1 MVNYPED
8 WKTYNFDDYFA
19 ILNNNTYPRAME
31 SATGQISNIHYG
43 DVLIKYGEN
52 LNNVNDVPKL
62 SSALD
67 TSAFELLRNGD
78 VVFADTAEDDTV
90 GKCIQIGDF
99 KGKLIS
105 GLHTIPCRPKIETA
119 SGFLGYYLNSRLFHD
134 QLLPYITGIKVSS
147 ISKTDIKNTEITIPP
162 LPEQREIAKVLS
174 SFNEH
179 LANLDELIT
188 KKKAIRD
195 GALEELVSGKK
206 RLQGFDGEWGH
217 LSFEKT
223 VTPKARIGWQN
234 LRTDEYLSV
243 GYSYIFEGTDFSNG
257 TIDLSACNFVTKERY
272 AMDQF
277 IQVSKGD
284 VLVTKDGTIGKVA
297 VVPKI
302 DKPATLNSGV
312 YVFRPNGQLTKQF
325 LYWILRS
332 SIFDRFIEDLSA
344 GSTIKHL
351 YQKDLKNFYF
361 DAPKHVEEQQAIA
374 DALSSMDAEI
384 LALEEEREK
393 IEKIKLGAMDDLLTG
408 RVRLNAEV

>member
-1 MVNYPED
+1 M
-8 WKTYNFDDYFA
+8 
-19 ILNNNTYPRAME
+19 
-31 SATGQISNIHYG
+31 
-43 DVLIKYGEN
+43 
-52 LNNVNDVPKL
+52 
-62 SSALD
+62 
-67 TSAFELLRNGD
+67 
-78 VVFADTAEDDTV
+78 
-90 GKCIQIGDF
+90 
-99 KGKLIS
+99 
-105 GLHTIPCRPKIETA
+105 
-119 SGFLGYYLNSRLFHD
+119 
-134 QLLPYITGIKVSS
+134 
-147 ISKTDIKNTEITIPP
+147 
-162 LPEQREIAKVLS
+162 
-174 SFNEH
+174 
-179 LANLDELIT
+179 
-188 KKKAIRD
+188 
-195 GALEELVSGKK
+195 
-206 RLQGFDGEWGH
+206 
-217 LSFEKT
+217 
-223 VTPKARIGWQN
+223 
-234 LRTDEYLSV
+234 
-243 GYSYIFEGTDFSNG
+243 GYSYIFGGTDFSNG

-332 SIFDRFIEDLSA
+332 SIFDRFI
-344 GSTIKHL
+344 KHL